1 MLQDTYRLKRRKD
14 FRRTYQQGR
23 SCKNGAFVLVWRKNG
38 LDHARLGF
46 SVSKKNGN
54 AVQRN
59 RIKRRLQEA
68 SRLEIAQFLPGYDYI
83 FIARSY
89 AAKEPFL
96 KLRSAMVWAAKAP
109 LQQKGTKNVANRKK
123 GVGA

>member
-89 AAKEPFL
+89 AAKEPFSNCVPL
-96 KLRSAMVWAAKAP
+96 WFGRESSPAAKRNEECS
-109 LQQKGTKNVANRKK
+109 Q
-123 GVGA
+123 

>member
-1 MLQDTYRLKRRKD
+1 M
-14 FRRTYQQGR
+14 
-23 SCKNGAFVLVWRKNG
+23 
-38 LDHARLGF
+38 GF

-68 SRLEIAQFLPGYDYI
+68 SRLEIAHFLPGYDYI

-96 KLRSAMVWAAKAP
+96 KLRSAMVWAAQAP